1 MLGELI
7 SQTRVSNSLTS
18 VLPEILD
25 SGRLRQINSGQAESG
40 QADSGKLRQIISG
53 QAESSQANAT
63 QAESSQANATQAAT
77 VGRGRDIR
85 ARPRLSRH
93 RAIPLPRVLDRP
105 SRCISPPPM
114 RPIITHFSKSS
125 TQADSGKRT
134 ITRCGYTPPR
144 LDLVV
149 VRASETD
156 SISCCH
162 LCSRNKLMGSDGQLS
177 QKIAFKI
184 SKNGN
189 REPNGPNE
197 TDFYR
202 RNNGGFPNSYLR

>member
-1 MLGELI
+1 MNIYPVYTDEL
-7 SQTRVSNSLTS
+7 QARVSNSLTS

-105 SRCISPPPM
+105 SRCISSP
-114 RPIITHFSKSS
+114 RPCAQSS
-125 TQADSGKRT
+125 LISAKARLRQTQANELSSAVESD
-134 ITRCGYTPPR
+134 IPPR
-144 LDLVV
+144 G
-149 VRASETD
+149 R
-156 SISCCH
+156 I
-162 LCSRNKLMGSDGQLS
+162 
-177 QKIAFKI
+177 
-184 SKNGN
+184 
-189 REPNGPNE
+189 
-197 TDFYR
+197 
-202 RNNGGFPNSYLR
+202 

>member
-1 MLGELI
+1 MVGFRL
-7 SQTRVSNSLTS
+7 QVCCNAPATRVSNSLTS

-63 QAESSQANATQAAT
+63 QAAT

-105 SRCISPPPM
+105 SRCISLPPM

-125 TQADSGKRT
+125 TQANELSPDVD
-134 ITRCGYTPPR
+134 IPP
-144 LDLVV
+144 
-149 VRASETD
+149 AA
-156 SISCCH
+156 
-162 LCSRNKLMGSDGQLS
+162 GSS
-177 QKIAFKI
+177 N
-184 SKNGN
+184 SKS
-189 REPNGPNE
+189 
-197 TDFYR
+197 F
-202 RNNGGFPNSYLR
+202 